1 MERPLYTQCHAYT
14 LLVCNAYIKII
25 VERLALMWKPSST
38 ELLELTIP
46 TDCAVFRD
54 KFNSLQES
62 IAKISVMDE
71 LLAGM

>member
-1 MERPLYTQCHAYT
+1 MPDIHMHIHYLFVH
-14 LLVCNAYIKII
+14 II
-25 VERLALMWKPSST
+25 VERLALTWKPST
-38 ELLELTIP
+38 KLLELTIP

-54 KFNSLQES
+54 KFNSLQER

>member
-1 MERPLYTQCHAYT
+1 MHIHYLFVMHT
-14 LLVCNAYIKII
+14 LNNNTI